1 MKRMLL
7 MIDYKCGEIVLTKVV
22 FSNGEGVKKRPAL
35 IVSSDRYHKN
45 RQETIIAAITS
56 NIYRSLTGDTR
67 IIQWEEAG
75 LKFPSVVT
83 GIFQTIK
90 KDMIDKKLGT
100 LSKEDFVLVKENLKL
115 ALGIY

>member
-1 MKRMLL
+1 M
-7 MIDYKCGEIVLTKVV
+7 V
-22 FSNGEGVKKRPAL
+22 NL
-35 IVSSDRYHKN
+35 IS
-45 RQETIIAAITS
+45 IITS
-56 NIYRSLTGDTR
+56 NVYRSLTGDTR

-90 KDMIDKKLGT
+90 KDMVEKKIGT
-100 LSKEDFVLVKENLKL
+100 LSKEDFGIVKENLKK